1 MDTEDKRRIYRF
13 RFGSTKKT
21 VDLNEEEV
29 QLIPYIS
36 RLVTYDDILQS
47 CQNEN
52 GEYVLNSPI
61 RFNYF
66 QAILKSSKM
75 KNYSILFDELSEEA
89 NVLGMLKLYDF
100 LNLDPV
106 PVPFLKN
113 SHLLRSNRN
122 ETENNKE
129 LIKYHRATLE
139 ETRETA
145 VQFVISLNNG
155 EYNIHNSQTLQTI
168 FFLLMDILSNP
179 SVFGTRICHH
189 TFTVTENCC
198 YSLFNKHEQHQLDK
212 AQRSAQRYR
221 TVQNLPNRFYN
232 AFTWKGVLTPENK
245 LQEKSLLFEIDSAHD
260 YYRSYSALF
269 LNLASLVQSRPMY
282 DHITVIELVETRQ
295 HDRPLLS
302 IEINTTSQAKLAR
315 SGHFNTLP
323 KRPKIDKFK
332 YQYPRKIRKHC
343 S

>member
-29 QLIPYIS
+29 QLIPYLS

-52 GEYVLNSPI
+52 GEYVLNSSI
-61 RFNYF
+61 RLNYF
-66 QAILKSSKM
+66 QAIFNFLKM

-100 LNLDPV
+100 LNIDPV

-113 SHLLRSNRN
+113 SHLLRSNSN
-122 ETENNKE
+122 ETENNEE
-129 LIKYHRATLE
+129 LIKYHRATLK
-139 ETRETA
+139 ETLATA
-145 VQFVISLNNG
+145 VQFVISLNNN
-155 EYNIHNSQTLQTI
+155 EYNIHDSETLQTI

-179 SVFGTRICHH
+179 NVFGIRICHH

-198 YSLFNKHEQHQLDK
+198 YSLFDMHKRHQLDK
-212 AQRSAQRYR
+212 ALRSAQRYR
-221 TVQNLPNRFYN
+221 TVENLPKHFDN
-232 AFTWKGVLTPENK
+232 AFTWKGVLTFEDEQ
-245 LQEKSLLFEIDSAHD
+245 QEKFLFETDSWLD
-260 YYRSYSALF
+260 YHMNHTVLLIGLTGIGR
-269 LNLASLVQSRPMY
+269 SRPMY
-282 DHITVIELVETRQ
+282 DHFSLMQLVEHLE
-295 HDRPLLS
+295 HDRTLLP
-302 IEINTTSQAKLAR
+302 IEIDTTSQAKLAR

-332 YQYPRKIRKHC
+332 YQYPRKIRKYC

>member
-1 MDTEDKRRIYRF
+1 MDTEDNKLIYRF

-100 LNLDPV
+100 LNLDPI
-106 PVPFLKN
+106 PIPFLKD
-113 SHLLRSNRN
+113 SYLLRSNRN
-122 ETENNKE
+122 ETENNEE

-145 VQFVISLNNG
+145 VQFVISLNNN
-155 EYNIHNSQTLQTI
+155 EYDIHDSKTLQTI

-198 YSLFNKHEQHQLDK
+198 YSLSNKHEQHQLDK

-221 TVQNLPNRFYN
+221 TVENLPNHFFN
-232 AFTWKGVLTPENK
+232 AFTWKGVLTLEDK
-245 LQEKSLLFEIDSAHD
+245 QQEKSLFETDSWLD
-260 YYRSYSALF
+260 YDLDYPIEWPNFTFHSRLRSYLALRIQF
-269 LNLASLVQSRPMY
+269 LEFPGP
-282 DHITVIELVETRQ
+282 E